1 MAVLC
6 KAPFTSVHYIA
17 SNNLV
22 GFCCEQTKSVLE
34 PNQSIK
40 DWWTSEYAVNF
51 RQEILKGNFPDPC
64 RKCVAAETEND
75 KPRTAYDNLP
85 LKNPNALNG
94 NDIGKPIMV
103 DYRIENLCN
112 LRCTMCEPRNSI
124 LIEKLYKKYPET
136 FSMEEFDLPFD
147 DPYNRDGTWEPFA
160 DFIDEDTIILKMNGG
175 EPTLQKECVDLLQF
189 CIDNGFAKNMEL
201 KLTTNATVLPDNFYN
216 LLDYFKKVRIGI
228 SLDGTGETYN
238 YIRNPGKWNVVK
250 ENINILFAE
259 QKPNQYVNSNL
270 VWQPS
275 NAFTV
280 DKWYPELKNI
290 FGDIGIIQC
299 LEPIGMTF
307 ASMPE
312 KYKDY
317 VKSKLDTLGA
327 DREVSDMYE
336 GLDKFE
342 YDANMLKIFQNKTKT
357 MDKHKKTNITKL
369 DPMYAEL
376 LAHG

>member
-22 GFCCEQTKSVLE
+22 GFCCEQTESVLE
-34 PNQSIK
+34 PNQTIK

-51 RQEILKGNFPDPC
+51 RKDILNGKFPDPC
-64 RKCVAAETEND
+64 SKCVASETQND

-85 LKNPNALNG
+85 LKNPNAFTKIPEGEPILAKTG
-94 NDIGKPIMV
+94 NVVSGV
-103 DYRIENLCN
+103 NYR
-112 LRCTMCEPRNSI
+112 
-124 LIEKLYKKYPET
+124 
-136 FSMEEFDLPFD
+136 DV
-147 DPYNRDGTWEPFA
+147 A

-175 EPTLQKECVDLLQF
+175 EPTLQKKCFELLQF
-189 CIDNGFAKNMEL
+189 CIDNDFAKNMEL

-216 LLDYFKKVRIGI
+216 LLDYFKRVRIGI

-238 YIRNPGKWNVVK
+238 YIRNPGKWHIVK
-250 ENINILFAE
+250 QNIDTIFAK

-280 DKWYPELKNI
+280 DKWYPELKQI
-290 FGDIGIIQC
+290 FGQIGIIQC
-299 LEPIGMTF
+299 MEPIGMTF
-307 ASMPE
+307 ASMPQ
-312 KYKDY
+312 KYRDY
-317 VKSKLDTLGA
+317 VKSKLDTLGD
-327 DREVSDMYE
+327 DRQIKDMYE

-376 LAHG
+376 LAYG